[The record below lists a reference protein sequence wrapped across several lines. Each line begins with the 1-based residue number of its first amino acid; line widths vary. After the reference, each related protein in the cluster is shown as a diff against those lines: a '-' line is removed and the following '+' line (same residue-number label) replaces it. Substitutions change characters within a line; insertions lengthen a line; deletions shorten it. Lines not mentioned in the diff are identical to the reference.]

1 MLSLG
6 PDPQV
11 AACQQ
16 CPQTIESP
24 QDIMFAYLLIS

>member
-6 PDPQV
+6 PDSQV